1 MVSPTHLH
9 LHHIPV
15 SVKPKQKTTA
25 NHTHA
30 ANAVSDLYLD
40 FDSGLP
46 LPSFT
51 TVADNITGYMQ
62 YLDLV
67 RDCISVFGLEPLP
80 ANDVR
85 NAHRLSRNTTMLHGE
100 YAMEDDRHHSGDRS
114 VSTLEDD

>member
-80 ANDVR
+80 ANDIR
-85 NAHRLSRNTTMLHGE
+85 TAHQLSGNTTMLHHGE
-100 YAMEDDRHHSGDRS
+100 YAMEDARHHCDAWS
-114 VSTLEDD
+114 VSTLDD